1 MAALQDPLSV
11 DCILGPHSEA
21 ALPKSEG
28 IVKRLSFQTCVH
40 SFLVSRVEPPGSH
53 RQHSGSKELLTHCC
67 CHLQQS
73 WGRRL
78 RQSRDG
84 WHSHQSESP
93 PTFLRA
99 ASGCWV
105 VCCVVRAV
113 PPGATPAATA
123 HSAEMH
129 TLLPQCVWLCNPGTS
144 RLGWVLG
151 LLFSILP
158 VPQPALPSS
167 PLTCSLCKGCI

>member
-1 MAALQDPLSV
+1 MRRPSCQACA
-11 DCILGPHSEA
+11 
-21 ALPKSEG
+21 
-28 IVKRLSFQTCVH
+28 H
-40 SFLVSRVEPPGSH
+40 SFLAFRVESPGSH

-73 WGRRL
+73 WGRWL
-78 RQSRDG
+78 RQSRKG

-93 PTFLRA
+93 QRTALLRA
-99 ASGCWV
+99 ASDCWV
-105 VCCVVRAV
+105 VCCVVWAV

-144 RLGWVLG
+144 LLGWVLC

-158 VPQPALPSS
+158 VPQPALPWVH
-167 PLTCSLCKGCI
+167 LHH